1 MECEGFEDV
10 EDKKL
15 CGIECEGNW
24 GSKECNCK
32 ARRLGKGGGG
42 RVYSQPLPNSDFP
55 SELLDLPTSKN

>member
-10 EDKKL
+10 EDKKR

-42 RVYSQPLPNSDFP
+42 GGEGLFAT
-55 SELLDLPTSKN
+55 LSK